1 MKPAA
6 FSAESRHQA
15 WRSLPD
21 EPVDLLVVGGGITG
35 AGIARDAAGRGLTV
49 VLAEAG
55 DFARGTST
63 TSSRLVHG
71 GLRYL
76 ETRDFGLIFEASVE
90 RRRLLDLA
98 PHLVRPLPFLFP
110 VYPESDVGYRML
122 QAGMWLYDGLSLF
135 RNIRRHRM
143 LRRDAALEAEPEL
156 RAEGL
161 VGAAHYYDAGVDD
174 GRLTLV
180 SARAAHEAGAYVLSH
195 TEVTGFD
202 RSGTGQHDLSGAR
215 LRDRLSGETR
225 TLATRVVIN
234 AAGPWSDELRR
245 MADPDATPRLRPTKG
260 VHIMV
265 SRKRLANRNAI
276 IFNSPIDGRVM
287 FLLPWG
293 DFAYV
298 GTTDTD
304 YSGSPADVRADQEDI
319 DYLLASANHVF
330 PGRQLGEE
338 DVLSTWAGLRPL
350 LAPRTQVSEGQTS
363 REHDVWRDLSG
374 LLNIGGGKL
383 TTFRRM
389 ARDAADRASEILRRE
404 HGVRSASSTTYDAP
418 FPGAPDEPMESF
430 ERRVVEDARTCG
442 LDEGVGHHLA
452 RTHGTDALM
461 ILSRV
466 RDDAARGERIVST
479 LPYLWAEVDHAVES
493 EMALRLEDVL
503 RRRTHIFYERADGGL
518 EVARQVAERMAGLPG
533 LGWNRETIEEE
544 IATYTASVRTSRGV
558 AVHA

>member
-1 MKPAA
+1 MKRAA
-6 FSAESRHQA
+6 FSADTRHRS
-15 WRSLPD
+15 WRELPAA
-21 EPVDLLVVGGGITG
+21 PVDLLVIGGGITG
-35 AGIARDAAGRGLTV
+35 AGIARDAAGRGLSV

-55 DFARGTST
+55 DLGRGTST

-76 ETRDFGLIFEASVE
+76 ETRDFGLVYEASVE

-110 VYPESDVGYRML
+110 IYPESDVGYRML

-143 LRRDAALEAEPEL
+143 LRRAAALEEEPEL
-156 RAEGL
+156 RADGL

-180 SARAAHEAGAYVLSH
+180 AAQAAHEAGAHVLPH
-195 TEVTGFD
+195 VEVTGFK
-202 RSGTGQHDLSGAR
+202 RTGAGQHDLCGAY
-215 LRDRLSGETR
+215 LRDRLTGDSR
-225 TLATRVVIN
+225 TLGTRVVIN
-234 AAGPWSDELRR
+234 AAGPWSDEVRR
-245 MADPDATPRLRPTKG
+245 MADPEAAPRLRPTKG
-260 VHIMV
+260 VHLMV

-293 DFAYV
+293 DYAYV

-304 YSGSPADVRADQEDI
+304 YSGSPDDVQADQEDI

-330 PGRQLGEE
+330 PGRALGEG

-350 LAPRTQVSEGQTS
+350 LAPRDQVSEGQTS

-374 LLNIGGGKL
+374 LVNIGGGKL

-389 ARDAADRASEILRRE
+389 ARDAADRASDILRRE
-404 HGVRSASSTTYDAP
+404 HGVRSAPSASYDAP
-418 FPGAPDEPMESF
+418 FPGAPPEPMETF
-430 ERRVVEDARTCG
+430 ERRVVEEARTCG
-442 LDEGVGHHLA
+442 LEEGVSLHLA
-452 RTHGTDALM
+452 RTHGTGALAIM
-461 ILSRV
+461 ARIRQ
-466 RDDAARGERIVST
+466 DAATGERIAPP
-479 LPYLWAEVDHAVES
+479 LPYLWAEVDHAVQA
-493 EMALRLEDVL
+493 EMALRLEDVM
-503 RRRTHIFYERADGGL
+503 RRRTHIYYERADGGL
-518 EVARQVAERMAGLPG
+518 EVARQVAERMAACDGIAWDEG
-533 LGWNRETIEEE
+533 MIQEEVR
-544 IATYTASVRTSRGV
+544 TYAASVRVSRGV
-558 AVHA
+558 AAHA

>member
-6 FSAESRHQA
+6 FSAESRHQT
-15 WRSLPD
+15 WRELPAA
-21 EPVDLLVVGGGITG
+21 PVDLLVIGGGITG
-35 AGIARDAAGRGLTV
+35 AGIARDAAGRGLSV

-76 ETRDFGLIFEASVE
+76 ETRDFGLIYEASVE

-143 LRRDAALEAEPEL
+143 LRREAALEAEPEL
-156 RAEGL
+156 RTEGL

-174 GRLTLV
+174 GRLTLAAV
-180 SARAAHEAGAYVLSH
+180 RAAHEAGAVVLPH
-195 TEVTGFD
+195 VEVVGFERTGA
-202 RSGTGQHDLSGAR
+202 GQHDLSGAH
-215 LRDRLSGETR
+215 LHDRLVGETR

-245 MADPDATPRLRPTKG
+245 MADPAAEPRLRPTKG
-260 VHIMV
+260 VHLMV

-276 IFNSPIDGRVM
+276 IFNSPVDGRVM

-293 DFAYV
+293 DFAYI

-304 YSGSPADVRADQEDI
+304 YSGSPAEVRADREDI

-330 PGRQLGEE
+330 PGRGLGDE

-374 LLNIGGGKL
+374 MVNIGGGKL

-404 HGVRSASSTTYDAP
+404 HGVRSNESATYGAP
-418 FPGAPDEPMESF
+418 FPGAPSEPMEAF
-430 ERRVVEDARTCG
+430 ERRVVDDARTCG
-442 LDEGVGHHLA
+442 LEEGVALHLA
-452 RTHGTDALM
+452 RTHGTDALA
-461 ILSRV
+461 ILRRV
-466 RDDAARGERIVST
+466 REDASAGERIVPP
-479 LPYLWAEVDHAVES
+479 LPYLWGEVDHAVEG

-518 EVARQVAERMAGLPG
+518 EVARQVAQRMSERAGISWSPAEIE
-533 LGWNRETIEEE
+533 REVAEY
-544 IATYTASVRTSRGV
+544 AAAVRASRGV
-558 AVHA
+558 AAHA